1 MRQRKKSSLRDGGSG
16 EVPARTR
23 CFLGGL
29 IEWNARGEDGMEQVW
44 AIPSDGIQGAALV
57 QEVAGKGYE
66 SSGMPALKEG

>member
-1 MRQRKKSSLRDGGSG
+1 MRQRKKSSLRDEGSG

-44 AIPSDGIQGAALV
+44 AIPSDENRGAVLV
-57 QEVAGKGYE
+57 LEAADKGYE
-66 SSGMPALKEG
+66 SLIMPALKKG